1 MSLFRLFEYGYRDTL
16 YFILSNENPRMTTN
30 ENGENIAIRE
40 EKEKEE
46 KSSGGGDESKECAT
60 EVVSEQSLS
69 KKS

>member
-16 YFILSNENPRMTTN
+16 YFFLSNENPRMTTN
-30 ENGENIAIRE
+30 ESGENVVIRE
-40 EKEKEE
+40 EKEEE
-46 KSSGGGDESKECAT
+46 RSGGGGDESKECAT